1 MTRLNFL
8 VFFLLAASF
17 TTAEAQFGAK
27 LGGNL
32 SITGGYFQSE
42 EGESAGLQT
51 GFQGGLFY
59 NLNVSDKMDLMVEL
73 NYESR
78 GTVSKKDYTMNLPV
92 QDPTTGAVLGVGSYD
107 VSQEANSVQ
116 TYINLPILA
125 VFGGEKLKY
134 YVGPNVGFLLSG
146 TADFTRTIDIS
157 LAGAPAGTIET
168 DLEDVDWQDYDS
180 FKNIFTTAPAEDGD
194 FLNSVM
200 VGINVGA
207 MYSLSENMFLDLR
220 ISQELTDST
229 NDHYDNSIYPSDDFS
244 FESREDSDR
253 NLSFQLSIGY
263 KF

>member
-8 VFFLLAASF
+8 TAILLVASF
-17 TTAEAQFGAK
+17 VTIQAQVGVK

-42 EGESAGLQT
+42 EGETAGFKP

-59 NLNVSDKMDLMVEL
+59 NLNVSEKMDLMVEL

-78 GTVSKKDYTMNLPV
+78 GTISKKDYTMNFPV
-92 QDPTTGAVLGVGSYD
+92 QDPTTGTVLGIGQYD

-116 TYINLPILA
+116 SYINLPILA

-146 TADFTRTIDIS
+146 KADFTRTIDIT
-157 LAGAPAGTIET
+157 LADTPAGTIET
-168 DLEDVDWQDYDS
+168 DLEEVDWQDYDS

-207 MYSLSENMFLDLR
+207 MYSISENMFLDLR
-220 ISQELTDST
+220 VSQELTDST

-244 FESREDSDR
+244 FESRSDSDR